1 MTPQSNENMI
11 MIPYR
16 VYATNMLTGKE
27 FEFDIEA
34 ESRDQVLAMCEE
46 DFNDMIQI
54 DLIMDKR

>member
-1 MTPQSNENMI
+1 

-16 VYATNMLTGKE
+16 VYATNMLTGEE
-27 FEFDIEA
+27 FDFDIEA

>member
-1 MTPQSNENMI
+1 MTPQSNKDTT

-16 VYATNMLTGKE
+16 VYATNMLTGEE
-27 FEFDIEA
+27 FDFDIEA

-46 DFNDMIQI
+46 DFNDTIQI